1 MIKDRFSS
9 IKSYLENIVA
19 EEDENL
25 RAEIAEEITSEL
37 DKMEDL
43 VDLLDEGDDGDP
55 ETWASSLSENL
66 ELLMEEED

>member
-1 MIKDRFSS
+1 MDRILLSNL
-9 IKSYLENIVA
+9 LENIVA